1 MKKDKFGFS
10 ITEVIIGVIL
20 LMITGVSIYSSYFF
34 LKNRDDIVQKSI
46 LSSYFNKYI
55 FNIVDTIDLPKLQT
69 GSLFYLKSNGINSI
83 SISNNPID
91 NIQDAGFFSSLEKL
105 PTKQSIEIL
114 SIDEIEGITY
124 TTYKIVTSYYDYE
137 KTSYLTK

>member
-1 MKKDKFGFS
+1 MKKDKFWFS

-20 LMITGVSIYSSYFF
+20 LMITWVSIYSSYFF

-69 GSLFYLKSNGINSI
+69 WSLFYLKSNWINSI

-91 NIQDAGFFSSLEKL
+91 NIQDAWFFSSLEKL

-114 SIDEIEGITY
+114 SIDEIEWITY